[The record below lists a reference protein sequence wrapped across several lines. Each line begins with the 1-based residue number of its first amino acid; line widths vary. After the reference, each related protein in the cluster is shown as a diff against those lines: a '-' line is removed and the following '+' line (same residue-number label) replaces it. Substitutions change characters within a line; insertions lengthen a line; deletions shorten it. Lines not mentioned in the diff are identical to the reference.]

1 MNALTITLNLVVV
14 SIILLSVSY
23 YAYILYTNNQKK
35 IRRRRK

>member
-23 YAYILYTNNQKK
+23 YAYILYTNNQKN
-35 IRRRRK
+35 